1 MWKCLIPL
9 FISFFVYNLY
19 SRVIIVD
26 QKGNGDFTD
35 IGTAILNSV
44 DNDTIFV
51 KNGVYSP
58 IHIPNIKLTIIGESR
73 DSTII
78 TGTAGSGCLVDSD
91 KDFTI
96 ENFEFTGLLNEG
108 IIFFNKF

>member
-1 MWKCLIPL
+1 MWKHLIPLFPL
-9 FISFFVYNLY
+9 FISFLVSNLY

-58 IHIPNIKLTIIGESR
+58 IHIPTIKLTIIGESR

-91 KDFTI
+91 KDFAI
-96 ENFEFTGLLNEG
+96 ENF
-108 IIFFNKF
+108 KFSGN